1 MMMCALSSTAAALR
15 GTGTPKSRLQEQ
27 QNLLRTEREWRVELL
42 QQQAEQPVRGFATRP
57 AAPDVLP
64 PRCMHGLAARAL
76 HPIIVLQRKGALA
89 YCSRAARALQAERTT
104 CVQQVS
110 TGRQCGEGGR
120 SMKLGTGQAG
130 GSSGVVGN
138 VAMAKDG
145 MQTDDIFRGC
155 QAMLVGLRS
164 LVLVASWR
172 PLAGLCWREPSLL

>member
-1 MMMCALSSTAAALR
+1 MGFTEQRLLAAREQADLRDRAACRVVAAA
-15 GTGTPKSRLQEQ
+15 SR
-27 QNLLRTEREWRVELL
+27 
-42 QQQAEQPVRGFATRP
+42 ATRQGVRHATCCPRRAP
-57 AAPDVLP
+57 AAGSMC
-64 PRCMHGLAARAL
+64 CMHGLAAARAL
-76 HPIIVLQRKGALA
+76 HPIMVMQRQGALT

-164 LVLVASWR
+164 LVLVASW
-172 PLAGLCWREPSLL
+172 GLWLVSSGLG